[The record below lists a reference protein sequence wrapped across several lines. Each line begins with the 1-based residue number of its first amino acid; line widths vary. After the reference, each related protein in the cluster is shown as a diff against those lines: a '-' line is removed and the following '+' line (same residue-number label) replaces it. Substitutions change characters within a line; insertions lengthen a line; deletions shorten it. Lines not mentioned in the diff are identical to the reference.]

1 MAITYNIVDFRG
13 KAAEPIMEELL
24 FENETVRDGLVT
36 FQDDIKAE
44 TIFTEASAS
53 ATMQAYTSGAP
64 SSAGSLDAF
73 DVAVT
78 PVKVQY
84 YQEFDPNTIRFSRF
98 KRDMAPGAWNILSGE
113 FERVVIGGVYAKNI
127 SASLE
132 SLYWNNAL
140 AATKVSIAAL
150 VAGAPQTSI
159 GAEEQAL
166 AAATTAG
173 LFDGVVTTMMYNGSN
188 ATATPGVGGRIKVVG
203 TTITSANI
211 KAEYDKVYAAI
222 PAVVLAGAVSPPYI
236 YAPRSHKQLINIYD
250 SDPTN
255 FRDAFDV
262 SADRKSYFYNGVE
275 IKFVPIPENVLIA
288 AKKEHLHW
296 CTDLV
301 GDVNTMQI
309 DKIAANRE
317 DMFLKN
323 NLTVIPHVQN
333 QAFNVLYVG

>member
-36 FQDDIKAE
+36 FQDDVKAE
-44 TIFTEASAS
+44 TIFTEASAT

-140 AATKVSIAAL
+140 AATKTAIAAL
-150 VAGAPQTSI
+150 VAGVPQTSI
-159 GAEEQAL
+159 GAEEKTL

-173 LFDGVVTTMMYNGSN
+173 LFDGVVTTMMYNASN
-188 ATATPGVGGRIKVVG
+188 AAASAGVGGRIKVVG

>member
-150 VAGAPQTSI
+150 TPGAPQTSI
-159 GAEEQAL
+159 GAEEQTL

-173 LFDGVVTTMMYNGSN
+173 LFDGVVTTMMYNASN
-188 ATATPGVGGRIKVVG
+188 AAASAGVGGRIKVVG

>member
-150 VAGAPQTSI
+150 VAGVLQTEI
-159 GAEEQAL
+159 GAEEKTL

-173 LFDGVVTTMMYNGSN
+173 LFDGVVTTMMYNASN

-203 TTITSANI
+203 TTIDSANI